1 MDFIAQ
7 AFKGKVKWNHYF
19 IGTIF
24 SFLAM
29 QFGAIPLLFA
39 GDFADV
45 SLKNKTNLNP
55 GIDNNLFLL
64 LMIIPFA
71 LGLFGLYIAVKNIHH
86 LPFLKVLTARHKLDW
101 NRVFYAFML
110 WFFISGAMLLT
121 DYFMTPQH
129 YVSNFKW
136 LPFAILVLVSVLF
149 IPLQTSFE
157 EVYFRGYLM
166 QGFGVIT
173 RYRVLALII
182 TSTAFG
188 LLHGAN
194 PEVEKLGNILL
205 IYYIVTGFF
214 FGIITLIDDGLELSL
229 GLHAANNIFAAIFV
243 TTNWTVF
250 QTDALF
256 IDRSE
261 PQINWML
268 FAPLFVLY
276 PLIILWFSRK
286 YNWSNWKHKLL
297 GNVEKPIEVTEE
309 KAIK

>member
-7 AFKGKVKWNHYF
+7 AFKGKIKWHHYF
-19 IGTIF
+19 FGSLL
-24 SFLAM
+24 SFLFM
-29 QFGAIPLLFA
+29 QVGAFPLIFA

-45 SLKNKTNLNP
+45 SLKNSVTLNP
-55 GIDNNLFLL
+55 GINDNLFLF

-71 LGLFGLYIAVKNIHH
+71 FGLWGLYFAVKHIHH
-86 LPFLKVLTARHKLDW
+86 LPFLKALTARHKFDW
-101 NRVFYAFML
+101 HRVFYAFLL
-110 WFFISGAMLLT
+110 WFIISGAMLWT
-121 DYFMTPQH
+121 DYFMSPEH
-129 YVSNFKW
+129 YVLNFKW
-136 LPFAILVLVSVLF
+136 LPFTILVLISVLF

-173 RYRVLALII
+173 RYRVVALVV
-182 TSTAFG
+182 TSTVFG

-194 PEVEKLGNILL
+194 PEVAKLGNVLL

-214 FGIITLIDDGLELSL
+214 FGIITLMDDGLELSI

-256 IDRSE
+256 IDISE
-261 PQINWML
+261 PEINWML
-268 FAPLFVLY
+268 FVPLIVVY
-276 PLIILWFSRK
+276 PLVLLGLSRK
-286 YNWSNWKHKLL
+286 YNWLNWKQKLL
-297 GNVEKPIEVTEE
+297 GNIEIPSE
-309 KAIK
+309 